1 MPSYHEHRRRPY
13 RPAPD
18 GELPPHASEPGCF
31 GANPPSGTHLLRER
45 ALFADDLPFGGSV
58 DYDQIAA
65 RSHLEQVGAILR
77 RMELDQHEINRLR
90 TETRA
95 MLAGLAA

>member
-1 MPSYHEHRRRPY
+1 MSRYDRHRRY
-13 RPAPD
+13 PATPD
-18 GELPPHASEPGCF
+18 GELPPDAPEPVYFRPNPHAGD
-31 GANPPSGTHLLRER
+31 HILRER

-65 RSHLEQVGAILR
+65 RYHLEQVGVILR
-77 RMELDQHEINRLR
+77 RLELDQAEIDRLR
-90 TETRA
+90 TETRT

>member
-1 MPSYHEHRRRPY
+1 MPSYRDDRRRPH

-18 GELPPHASEPGCF
+18 GELPPHAPEPVF
-31 GANPPSGTHLLRER
+31 FRPEPLSGTHLLRER

-77 RMELDQHEINRLR
+77 RMELDQDEINRLR